1 MVQPAK
7 GLAAT
12 FSLLC
17 QAYLN
22 CSPRSQPP
30 FLSHGDGE
38 GVGMRGKTQCLTN
51 VEEQGS
57 LYVYVHTHTEAYIYA
72 NTNPSNLENYS

>member
-7 GLAAT
+7 GLASS
-12 FSLLC
+12 SLLC
-17 QAYLN
+17 QAHLN
-22 CSPRSQPP
+22 CSPRSQPS

-38 GVGMRGKTQCLTN
+38 GGGMRGKTQCLTN

-57 LYVYVHTHTEAYIYA
+57 LHVYVHTHTERERHTSMQTQI
-72 NTNPSNLENYS
+72 LQI